1 MIDFIACVLLA
12 ASVQTAPDTLVGQYA
27 LHPEAGDDPAAIAE
41 QATRDVGW
49 LKRSRMRGRL
59 EEVLTPS
66 PTLEIRRVD
75 DAYVLIADDG
85 RSLQVVPGAPEV
97 EQETPDGETARIA
110 ATLEEGSLLIRFRT
124 ERGERVQTLTPNDI
138 GLQVINTY
146 TLEQLNEP
154 VRMELVYR
162 REGM

>member
-1 MIDFIACVLLA
+1 
-12 ASVQTAPDTLVGQYA
+12 
-27 LHPEAGDDPAAIAE
+27 
-41 QATRDVGW
+41 
-49 LKRSRMRGRL
+49 MRGRL

-154 VRMELVYR
+154 VRMELVYQ